1 MIGKI
6 EDIAIYL
13 FKLDR
18 DKEYQIEIKE
28 YKPKRS
34 LDSNSY
40 CWVLCQKIAN
50 VMRLS
55 KEEVY
60 QRMLKEYGQF
70 VIIKIRSDIMPQ
82 TYFEYYEEVN
92 QKEGYTYYKIFKG
105 SSEMDSKEM
114 SILIDGIVQEAQEL
128 DIDTLTPSQIADLK
142 SQWNKEG

>member
-6 EDIAIYL
+6 EDIVTYL

-82 TYFEYYEEVN
+82 TYFKYYEEVN

-105 SSEMDSKEM
+105 GSEMDSLEF
-114 SILIDGIVQEAQEL
+114 SILLDGVVSECKEL
-128 DIDTLTPSQIADLK
+128 GIQTLDEIELERMMNEWEK
-142 SQWNKEG
+142 KV